1 MPKFLKKSVLCLI
14 LVLLFLSPAW
24 SAKEG
29 EVVETVLDNGLKV
42 LTVEL
47 HNAPII
53 YSQLSYKVGS
63 RNEKSGITGISHVT
77 EHMMFKGTK
86 KYGKGQVAKIIARNS
101 GVFNAFTDYD
111 MTAYYEQFPKN
122 KIEIALDIESDRMQ
136 NCSVNAEEL
145 ASELKVIK
153 EERRMRTEDSPGAIL
168 NEEVQAT
175 AYKVHPYHWPVIGWM
190 TDLNSIQP
198 EQVMEYYH
206 TYYTPNNAILT
217 LTGDFD
223 TDQMLKL
230 VKKYFGNIPRGPQV
244 PQMNVVEEPQI
255 AEKTVTFS
263 RADVKNPSVYNYY
276 RVCEY
281 GNPDWVE
288 LTVISRILGGGAT
301 SRLYKRLVEN
311 ERIAISAGC
320 RIYPR
325 KDPTLFM
332 VYADV
337 YSDKELPLAEKAI
350 KEEIEKMKKELVSDY
365 EIQKIKNSL
374 RYSEAV
380 EDMKVSG
387 VAGRLSYNETINSW
401 KYIDQKKEELK
412 TFSAQD
418 VKEVMNKY
426 FTEKT
431 LTIGYLLPEKG
442 TKVSKPEKKKTAPE
456 EEEETGEEQGILQN
470 SEIEGR
476 YFYQQEMPE
485 PAGLTSDEILK
496 AAPIA
501 PRVKEHKFPNGI
513 TLYMIEDHNYPIF
526 GLTGYIMTGNVVEND
541 KKPGLSLIAGNM
553 MNKGT
558 KKRTHDQLVERKS
571 FLSCG
576 AGIGGGDESI
586 SIGAGSLSD
595 IADST
600 LEILSDMMFNPSF
613 PKLELDKAVTQQ
625 IAKLKKAEAGSGWK
639 IARFLFESVYRDH
652 PYGRNSA
659 GKEASLKKI
668 TRDDLVKFHKKY
680 FRPENTVMVMYG
692 DLTPEQMIS
701 LIARYFG
708 NWKQGKP
715 EKLVGYPEEKPN
727 QRAIKAFPMPEKKQV
742 DIRIGLKWVP
752 KNDKDIDALDIMERI
767 LGGSSLS
774 SRLGVN
780 IRDNQGLAYGIN
792 CQSKTR
798 LYGGIWFIQSKTE
811 AKNVK
816 QLIRTALKEMERIKT
831 EPVTDEEL
839 SDAIK
844 YYQGILPMVVE
855 TVDGIAAVIKDQIY
869 YHLPMDDFD
878 TYPDRL
884 AKITKEDVQRV
895 AQKYLDTQNLVITV
909 AGPVDENVL
918 DEFK

>member
-1 MPKFLKKSVLCLI
+1 MSKFLGKICLF
-14 LVLLFLSPAW
+14 LLLSFLLFSSAW

-29 EVVETVLDNGLKV
+29 EVVETILDNGLKV

-63 RNEKSGITGISHVT
+63 RNERSGITGISHVT

-86 KYGKGQVAKIIARNS
+86 KFGKGQVAKIIARNS

-111 MTAYYEQFPKN
+111 MTAYYEQLPKN

-136 NCSVNAEEL
+136 NCSLNADEL

-153 EERRMRTEDSPGAIL
+153 EERRMRTEDSPSAIL
-168 NEEVQAT
+168 NEELQAT

-198 EQVMEYYH
+198 DQVMQYYH

-223 TDQMLKL
+223 TDEMLKL
-230 VKKYFGNIPRGPQV
+230 VKKYFGNIPKGPQI
-244 PQMNVVEEPQI
+244 PQVSVVEEPQI
-255 AEKTVTFS
+255 AQKSVTFS
-263 RADVKNPSVYNYY
+263 RADVKNPSVNYNY

-288 LTVISRILGGGAT
+288 ITAISRILGGGAT
-301 SRLYKRLVEN
+301 SRLHKRLVEN

-365 EIQKIKNSL
+365 EIQKIKNNL
-374 RYSEAV
+374 RYSDAV
-380 EDMKVSG
+380 ENIKVSG
-387 VAGRLSYNETINSW
+387 VAGRLSYNETVSTW

-412 TFSAQD
+412 ALSSED
-418 VKEVMNKY
+418 IKKVMNKY
-426 FTEKT
+426 FNQNAV
-431 LTIGYLLPEKG
+431 TIGYLLPEEG
-442 TKVSKPEKKKTAPE
+442 AKVSKPEKRKAAPE
-456 EEEETGEEQGILQN
+456 EEEPAEEQGVLQN
-470 SEIEGR
+470 SEFESR
-476 YFYQQEMPE
+476 YFYEPEMP
-485 PAGLTSDEILK
+485 GFSSLTSDEILK
-496 AAPIA
+496 AAPVA
-501 PRVKEHKFPNGI
+501 PRVKKHQFPNGI

-526 GLTGYIMTGNVVEND
+526 GLSGYIMTGNVVEND
-541 KKPGLSLIAGNM
+541 KKPGLTLIAANM

-558 KKRTHDQLVERKS
+558 KKRTHDELIERKS
-571 FLSCG
+571 FLACG

-586 SIGAGSLSD
+586 DFGAGSLSD

-613 PKLELDKAVTQQ
+613 PKIELDKAVTQQ

-639 IARFLFESVYRDH
+639 VSRFLFESVYRGH
-652 PYGRNSA
+652 PYGRESA
-659 GKEASLKKI
+659 GTEKSLKKI
-668 TRDDLVKFHKKY
+668 TRADLVSFHKKY
-680 FRPENTVMVMYG
+680 FKPENTVMVMYG
-692 DLTPEQMIS
+692 DFTPDQMIS
-701 LIARYFG
+701 LVDSYFG
-708 NWKQGKP
+708 SWKHGKSAKAP
-715 EKLVGYPEEKPN
+715 EYPEVQSN
-727 QRAIKAFPMPEKKQV
+727 QIAVKAFPMPEKKQA

-811 AKNVK
+811 SKNVK
-816 QLIRTALKEMERIKT
+816 QLIQTALKEMERMKT

-855 TVDGIAAVIKDQIY
+855 TVDGIASIVRDQVY
-869 YHLPMDDFD
+869 YHLLMDDFD
-878 TYPDRL
+878 TYPERL
-884 AKITKEDVQRV
+884 AKVTKEDVQRV
-895 AQKYLDTQNLVITV
+895 AQKYLDTKNLVITV

>member
-1 MPKFLKKSVLCLI
+1 MSKFIRKVCLCLV
-14 LVLLFLSPAW
+14 LSFLLFSSAW

-111 MTAYYEQFPKN
+111 MTAYYEQLPKN

-136 NCSVNAEEL
+136 NCSVNSEEL

-153 EERRMRTEDSPGAIL
+153 EERRMRTEDSPSAIL

-190 TDLNSIQP
+190 TDLNSLKP

-206 TYYTPNNAILT
+206 TFYTPNNAILT

-223 TDQMLKL
+223 TDEMLKL
-230 VKKYFGNIPRGPQV
+230 VKKYFGSISKGPQV
-244 PQMNVVEEPQI
+244 PQMSVVEEPQI
-255 AEKTVTFS
+255 AEKSVTFS
-263 RADVKNPSVYNYY
+263 RADVKNPTVNYYY

-281 GNPDWVE
+281 GNADWVE
-288 LTVISRILGGGAT
+288 LTAISRILGGGAT

-311 ERIAISAGC
+311 ERIAISSGC
-320 RIYPR
+320 RVYTR
-325 KDPTLFM
+325 KDPTLFSI
-332 VYADV
+332 YADV
-337 YSDKELPLAEKAI
+337 YSDKDLSLAEKAI

-365 EIQKIKNSL
+365 EIQKIKNNL
-374 RYSEAV
+374 RYDDAV
-380 EDMKVSG
+380 ENMKVSG
-387 VAGRLSYNETINSW
+387 VASRLSYNETVNSW
-401 KYIDQKKEELK
+401 RYIDQKKEELK
-412 TFSAQD
+412 ALSAQD
-418 VKEVMNKY
+418 IKEVMNKY
-426 FTEKT
+426 FNQNT
-431 LTIGYLLPEKG
+431 LTIGYLLPEEG
-442 TKVSKPEKKKTAPE
+442 TKISKPEKKKPAP

-470 SEIEGR
+470 SESGGR
-476 YFYQQEMPE
+476 YFYQAENP
-485 PAGLTSDEILK
+485 GLISLSSDEILK

-526 GLTGYIMTGNVVEND
+526 GLSGYIMTGNLVEND
-541 KKPGLSLIAGNM
+541 KKPGLSLIAANM

-571 FLSCG
+571 FLACG

-586 SIGAGSLSD
+586 DFGAGSLSD

-613 PKLELDKAVTQQ
+613 PKKELDKAVTQQ
-625 IAKLKKAEAGSGWK
+625 IARLKKAEAGSGWK
-639 IARFLFESVYRDH
+639 VARFLFESVYRDH

-659 GKEASLKKI
+659 GEEATLKKI
-668 TRDDLVKFHKKY
+668 TRDDLIKFHKKY

-692 DLTPEQMIS
+692 DLTPDQMIN
-701 LIARYFG
+701 LVDRYFG

-715 EKLVGYPEEKPN
+715 AKAVEYPEVKPN
-727 QRAIKAFPMPEKKQV
+727 QLAIKAFPMPEKKQV

-752 KNDKDIDALDIMERI
+752 KNDADIDALDIMERI

-811 AKNVK
+811 SKNVK
-816 QLIRTALKEMERIKT
+816 QLINTALKEMERMKT

-855 TVDGIAAVIKDQIY
+855 TVDGIASIVRDQVY

-878 TYPDRL
+878 TYPERL
-884 AKITKEDVQRV
+884 AKVTKEDVQRV

-909 AGPVDENVL
+909 AGPVEENLL